1 MRHHPDLN
9 DRPRKQRTPGRIVL
23 PRAPSLR
30 QPIQPSQYAQTFAIA
45 LGIIILVGTL
55 LLATPW
61 TTESGQRTSFID
73 AFFTSVSAS
82 TVTGLVTVDTATRW
96 NFAGELVILL
106 LIQSGGLGFMVG
118 ASLLLQF
125 LRRGTR
131 RLRDEL
137 LVKEG
142 APVLSLQEAVSL
154 SRRIVIF
161 TFAVEGVGALFLTLS
176 FWQDMSFLDALWH
189 GVFHAISAFCSAGFD
204 LNGNFA
210 SFAGYQSSPVVN
222 ITIIAMIQFG
232 GLSYIVFEDLARHR
246 RWNRLELDTKL
257 VLSGNAFFVLS
268 GALAFLA
275 FEWQTTLA
283 NTPIIERPMVALSHS
298 VSARSGGIV
307 TVNWAEVQT
316 VTLFIWTG
324 LMLVGGAAGSTA
336 GGVKLSTVG
345 VIAASVVST
354 LRGLEEPQI
363 FRRRIS
369 TQLVF
374 RAMAVIVL
382 MMTLHFIAT
391 TALAITEDLVAD
403 AEIGFLPLMFET
415 MSALTT
421 CGMSTGITPSL
432 STAGKLV
439 LCLTMFVGRLGPL
452 TAAYALQRRQRPTR
466 YRYPVAAVRIG

>member
-1 MRHHPDLN
+1 MNELPPANARAL
-9 DRPRKQRTPGRIVL
+9 RSRTPIRILL
-23 PRAPSLR
+23 PRAPALR
-30 QPIQPSQYAQTFAIA
+30 QPIQPSQYAKTFAVA
-45 LGIIILVGTL
+45 LGLIILVGTL

-61 TTESGQRTSFID
+61 TTESGQRSPFSD
-73 AFFTSVSAS
+73 ALFTSVSAS
-82 TVTGLVTVDTATRW
+82 TVTGLVTVDTATHW
-96 NFAGELVILL
+96 NLLGEVVILL

-161 TFAVEGVGALFLTLS
+161 TFTVEGMGALCLTIS
-176 FWQDMSFLDALWH
+176 YWGEMSFLNALWH

-210 SFAGYQSSPVVN
+210 SFAAEQTSPLVN
-222 ITIIAMIQFG
+222 FTLIAMIQFG
-232 GLSYIVFEDLARHR
+232 GLSYIVFEDLVRCR

-257 VLSGNAFFVLS
+257 VLSGNAFFVLW
-268 GALAFLA
+268 GTLAFLA
-275 FEWQTTLA
+275 FEWTNALV
-283 NTPIIERPMVALSHS
+283 NTPVIDRPMVALFHS

-307 TVNWAEVQT
+307 TVNWAGVQT
-316 VTLFIWTG
+316 VTLFLWTG

-336 GGVKLSTVG
+336 GGVKLTTIG
-345 VIAASVVST
+345 VVAASVVST

-369 TQLVF
+369 SQLVF

-382 MMTLHFIAT
+382 MMTMHFVAT
-391 TALAITEDLVAD
+391 TALAITEDLWAN
-403 AEIGFLPLMFET
+403 AEFGFLKLMFET

-432 STAGKLV
+432 TTAGKLV
-439 LCLTMFVGRLGPL
+439 LCATMFVGRLGPL

-466 YRYPVAAVRIG
+466 YRYPAAAVRIG